1 MVPDFY
7 MLTALL
13 ANTTLEHLIPRPL
26 LGMARSE
33 YNADRCCVQLPQPP
47 PMHSLP
53 MLTPFDSMWRRHISR
68 AHPPTKHAHTKH
80 TQLQSCAPSMWVC
93 RRHGHQRHPKLYS
106 EAAVIPPL
114 TLRTPRHTPV
124 CSHGLKCVIGK
135 YTARLYHLVH
145 KARCVFYLT
154 FAVSVMHLHSVYN
167 YNMYSSYIKPP
178 PQVWSRYQAI

>member
-53 MLTPFDSMWRRHISR
+53 MLTPFDSMWRLHISR
-68 AHPPTKHAHTKH
+68 AHPPTTRNMH
-80 TQLQSCAPSMWVC
+80 TQNTHNCRAAPQVCGCAAAMGIKDTQSC
-93 RRHGHQRHPKLYS
+93 
-106 EAAVIPPL
+106 IPRQL
-114 TLRTPRHTPV
+114 S
-124 CSHGLKCVIGK
+124 SH
-135 YTARLYHLVH
+135 H
-145 KARCVFYLT
+145 
-154 FAVSVMHLHSVYN
+154 
-167 YNMYSSYIKPP
+167 
-178 PQVWSRYQAI
+178 